1 MVRKGG
7 CMDKWEYRM
16 VVLDLSFNALE
27 GPGSIAQNESEL
39 NLYGRD
45 GWEVVSVIP
54 HVASKKPQATVILK
68 RPHRDPIRKIVR
80 EEEKSIPGL

>member
-1 MVRKGG
+1 ME
-7 CMDKWEYRM
+7 KWEYRM
-16 VVLDLSFNALE
+16 IVLDLSYKTLE

-45 GWEVVSVIP
+45 GWEVVSLVP
-54 HVASKKPQATVILK
+54 HASGNEPQATALLK
-68 RPHRDPIRKIVR
+68 RVKKDPLRKIVR